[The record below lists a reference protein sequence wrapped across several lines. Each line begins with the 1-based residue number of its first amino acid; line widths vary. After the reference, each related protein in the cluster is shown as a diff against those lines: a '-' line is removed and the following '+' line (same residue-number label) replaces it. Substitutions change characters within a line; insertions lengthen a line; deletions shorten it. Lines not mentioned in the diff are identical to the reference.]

1 MGIRPGDCLTARYG
15 ADGAIGLTSEL
26 VSLANCGTCATSAY
40 PALYQWVINNVANQ
54 IFGQADP
61 VDVYKVYRCSNNLYG
76 TNWQNQYTK
85 RQDICYGVYSPYGK
99 VKLRKASA
107 NPGISADNDYYA
119 SLEDCQYGLYSDA
132 RQQL

>member
-1 MGIRPGDCLTARYG
+1 MGY
-15 ADGAIGLTSEL
+15 
-26 VSLANCGTCATSAY
+26 
-40 PALYQWVINNVANQ
+40 NNVANQ

-99 VKLRKASA
+99 VKFRKASA

-119 SLEDCQYGLYSDA
+119 SLEGCQYGLYSDA
-132 RQQL
+132 SATTLVGTLTIGADGQSNTLEK